1 MQTYLSYGDGESAV
15 KISFQNE
22 RILHLFESTKVKNQT
37 NSQKN
42 IRDLVD
48 TCMYLQEEND
58 LKLRSITDDYKN
70 ELNTYSIKRQIIMH
84 LKILEFS
91 LLLKLWYYHEPNG
104 SRRCISILWNG

>member
-1 MQTYLSYGDGESAV
+1 MNYNFQLLKILKSNLEKMQTLLSYGDGESAV

-84 LKILEFS
+84 LK
-91 LLLKLWYYHEPNG
+91 NT
-104 SRRCISILWNG
+104 